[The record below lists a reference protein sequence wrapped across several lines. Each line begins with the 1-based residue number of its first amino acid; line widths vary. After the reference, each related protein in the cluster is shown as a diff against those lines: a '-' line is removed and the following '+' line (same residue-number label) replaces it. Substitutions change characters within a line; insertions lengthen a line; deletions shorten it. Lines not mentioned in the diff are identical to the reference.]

1 MSHWAL
7 GVGLGVARL
16 ARLAQSTRFWVW
28 VLGVFW
34 GLSVGMAA
42 AVSSAYAAPASPQPA
57 ATAASAMIQLSEEER
72 VWIDQHRHRSLSV
85 GFDPFA
91 GMDSFEFRGQRM
103 GLLPALLKDMQSQL
117 GLRLVPA
124 DVKGWDDAYS
134 RFLRGE
140 IDVLYGANPTPERE
154 KIMRFTQ
161 AAQRYPYV
169 VFARKESSVQTLGDL
184 DGKTVGF
191 LAADFVI
198 EQLPKEFPN
207 IHFQVAS
214 FDDQAAGLRALSE
227 GRVDG
232 FVTSGGGVEYE
243 FLHQFP
249 GLTLVAELK
258 SITSDMTFAVAK
270 ERVLLSQIIDRYI
283 AQRPAQIRALAQEAA
298 RSYNRKVLRLSPA
311 ELKWLDE
318 RGEAVVGVAEDY
330 LPFDHFD
337 KGQYKGIAGAT
348 LQRIGEII
356 GIRFKVVGAPFAQLM
371 DQARSG
377 RVDVLNMA
385 KTDDRLADFIFPRAI
400 SNERDIIVG
409 LKSSPPVQDV
419 YGLDG
424 LRVAVIDGFW
434 HEEYLRKNLKNPQIV
449 KTDSIIESLQL
460 VRDGKVAYLIE
471 NPTVAEFYINGLGY
485 GDVVKRGITSKDSF
499 IYFGVSRRQ
508 PELAGIMDK
517 VIPLI
522 QFEEMKY
529 LGVQSVPSLRNEANS
544 RLLMLLALLGAVLLL
559 ILVLTVRT
567 VRKLIEQRAKTQ
579 FLRER
584 EHLLYT
590 DSLTGFHNRNY
601 FSHRPDHGEPAQAAD
616 FPQAVV
622 VADMNN
628 LKHVNDAHGHA
639 AGDALIQLF
648 AETVRAQWPEADAYR
663 IGGDEFLFLLPHR
676 REAAVLA
683 ELEALKARCQ
693 NNRRELAPGFWVSP
707 SAALGHAM
715 RESPEQ
721 SLHACIAQ
729 ADARMYEVKAG
740 MKKRRSDHLPPGSL
754 AEEL

>member
-1 MSHWAL
+1 MNARVFCVSARQNAWVSLAL
-7 GVGLGVARL
+7 LFALLAPLLLCLGLAAL
-16 ARLAQSTRFWVW
+16 P
-28 VLGVFW
+28 
-34 GLSVGMAA
+34 AA
-42 AVSSAYAAPASPQPA
+42 AQAAAGASKPVP
-57 ATAASAMIQLSEEER
+57 AASAAVQLSDEER
-72 VWIDQHRHRSLSV
+72 AWIDQHRYRSLTV

-103 GLLPALLKDMQSQL
+103 GLLPALLQDMQAQL

-154 KIMRFTQ
+154 KVMRFTQ

-169 VFARKESSVQTLGDL
+169 VFARKDSSVQTLGDL

-191 LAADFVI
+191 LSADFVI
-198 EQLPKEFPN
+198 EQLPREFPN
-207 IHFQVAS
+207 IKFQVAS

-232 FVTSGGGVEYE
+232 FVTSGGGVEFE
-243 FLHQFP
+243 FLHQYP
-249 GLTLVAELK
+249 SLTLVAELK

-270 ERVLLSQIIDRYI
+270 ERVLLSQIINRYI
-283 AQRPAQIRALAQEAA
+283 EQRPAQIQALAQQAG
-298 RSYNRKVLRLSPA
+298 RSYNRKVLRLTPA
-311 ELKWLDE
+311 ELQWLEDK
-318 RGEAVVGVAEDY
+318 GEAVVGVAEDY

-348 LQRIGEII
+348 LQRIGDII
-356 GIRFKVVGAPFAQLM
+356 GIRFKVVSAPFAQLM
-371 DQARSG
+371 EQARAG
-377 RVDVLNMA
+377 QVDVLNMA
-385 KTDDRLADFIFPRAI
+385 KTDERLADFIFPRAI
-400 SNERDIIVG
+400 STERDIIVG

-434 HEEYLRKNLKNPQIV
+434 HEEYLRKNLKNPRIV
-449 KTDSIIESLQL
+449 KTASIQESLQR
-460 VRDGKVAYLIE
+460 VRDGAADYLIE
-471 NPTVAEFYINGLGY
+471 NPTVVEFYINGLGY
-485 GDVVKRGITSKDSF
+485 VDVVKRGITSKDSF
-499 IYFGVSRRQ
+499 IYFGVSRQR
-508 PELAGIMDK
+508 PELAAIMDK

-529 LGVQSVPSLRNEANS
+529 LGIQTVPTLRNEANS
-544 RLLMLLALLGAVLLL
+544 QLLVILGVLGGVLLL

-601 FSHRPDHGEPAQAAD
+601 FSHRVDGADGVGAADLAD

-628 LKHVNDAHGHA
+628 LKRVNDAHGHA
-639 AGDALIQLF
+639 AGDRLLVLF
-648 AETVRAQWPEADAYR
+648 AEAARAQWPQAQAFR
-663 IGGDEFLFLLPHR
+663 IGGDEFLFLLPR
-676 REAAVLA
+676 CSEAQVRSD
-683 ELEALKARCQ
+683 LEALKQRCQ
-693 NNRRELAPGFWVSP
+693 RSRLETESGDSFSP
-707 SAALGHAM
+707 SAALGHAL
-715 RESPEQ
+715 RSSPEQ
-721 SLHACIAQ
+721 SLRQTIAQ
-729 ADARMYEVKAG
+729 ADAQMYEAKAL
-740 MKKRRSDHLPPGSL
+740 MKKRRSDHAGPEEPAAGSQR
-754 AEEL
+754 